1 VRGRRN
7 FSTQKEKQARE
18 DQITL
23 SEPEAKAGR
32 WYGNLSIVMM
42 GG

>member
-1 VRGRRN
+1 VRGRN

-23 SEPEAKAGR
+23 NEPEAKAGR
-32 WYGNLSIVMM
+32 WYENLSILMM